1 MINTHRY
8 NLNDQDLIAA
18 CLEQLTTQ
26 GVCVLPDFLTLKAV
40 EILRQQSEALAP
52 CAFRSASRATPYL
65 GPADETFPIG
75 TSVIRSLKVQLKL
88 LRMTNLLVMMVCAH
102 STNGTLYL
110 IAFVNVLG

>member
-40 EILRQQSEALAP
+40 EILR
-52 CAFRSASRATPYL
+52 
-65 GPADETFPIG
+65 
-75 TSVIRSLKVQLKL
+75 
-88 LRMTNLLVMMVCAH
+88 
-102 STNGTLYL
+102 
-110 IAFVNVLG
+110 